1 MSGRTEDAD
10 ATAGVLDYGKDEQPR
25 SSQGARFDEVGS
37 EEDVRLAA
45 QKTGPG
51 EAVTVGRG
59 LDAVGLEDLP
69 DSGRRDRDSQD
80 GEFAMDSPVTPMG
93 VFAPGAG
100 RVLECSRR
108 WDVGRVVWGERSS
121 RGGGAESPGANAGRC
136 RERQSEGAVAALV
149 GESCGAG
156 RQETPVRAG

>member
-45 QKTGPG
+45 QETGPG

-69 DSGRRDRDSQD
+69 DGGRRDRDSQD

-93 VFAPGAG
+93 VFARQAQ
-100 RVLECSRR
+100 
-108 WDVGRVVWGERSS
+108 DERSNA
-121 RGGGAESPGANAGRC
+121 RDGGTSAG
-136 RERQSEGAVAALV
+136 
-149 GESCGAG
+149 SCGARDPRVAAAQKVPVPTQDGVG
-156 RQETPVRAG
+156 RDNLTRIRE